1 MGQGPRFRHISTA
14 DSAVGPPHAGRLD
27 RKEQAALGYSG
38 AMAFARRDQDRFTRS
53 GHEWTCLE
61 LDAKLA
67 LEHQKE
73 LVARLTMPA
82 AIEPSRPRV

>member
-1 MGQGPRFRHISTA
+1 
-14 DSAVGPPHAGRLD
+14 
-27 RKEQAALGYSG
+27 
-38 AMAFARRDQDRFTRS
+38 MAFARGDKDRFTRS
-53 GHEWTCLE
+53 GHEWTCFE